1 MSEELES
8 AKLVRNREWVSD
20 MYVVLSMLSGL
31 NLFFYNNN
39 NNFLI
44 DVPFKVI
51 LLGLKIL
58 GAAIDILLAAF
69 RGVSL

>member
-8 AKLVRNREWVSD
+8 TKLVRNRECVSG

-39 NNFLI
+39 DFII
-44 DVPFKVI
+44 DVLFKVI

-58 GAAIDILLAAF
+58 GAAIDFIF
-69 RGVSL
+69 VTE